1 MNVLLVDS
9 VNFIKIMKDLIKKY
23 IGVTGF
29 IVALVGILISA
40 YYKFF
45 HNNEFNTVW
54 ELSLLLWISTMT
66 ISNELN
72 KSNPKQWFIYLVTAV
87 FIIFCVFWI
96 LY

>member
-1 MNVLLVDS
+1 MNVLLVNS
-9 VNFIKIMKDLIKKY
+9 VNFKKIMKHLIKKY

-40 YYKFF
+40 YYKFY
-45 HNNEFNTVW
+45 HNNEFNTLW
-54 ELSLLLWISTMT
+54 ELSLLFWISTMT

-72 KSNPKQWFIYLVTAV
+72 KSNTKQWFIYLVTAV